1 MLKRIRDEERGLAM
15 VVALMVV
22 FVVLL
27 LSTVVAAQSIHNS
40 GASAYD
46 RRRLQSVGAAEAG
59 LNYFYNYLEQ
69 TAVSTLS
76 GRCGVVTAGLCASNP
91 LPDTQPV
98 TVAISPGT
106 ATFTVTPTFYSD
118 SSGVTPFSGT
128 ITDSLYPRSVKIVS
142 GGTTNGQ
149 TTRTMESF
157 MSIASVSGGFK
168 GAVVT
173 NNSINLVNSF
183 SISGYS
189 ANDGD
194 VYITCT
200 TSPCNATLSSGNQTI
215 KGNVY
220 VSDGSLT
227 ISNAVH
233 IYGDVWAKGS
243 VMVNHTQ
250 AQVDGGAT
258 SSTSSVDVSSG
269 AVTGKGTYCTTVSGT
284 SRIAG
289 GTVNSCQ
296 GAPPSPGF
304 PHLLYDDTVSPNA
317 DANWLTGCSK
327 SPLADCYVLKTFG
340 SVGSTA
346 TSDCNG
352 PTNSARSYIEG
363 TGSSDF
369 NGGAGVPS
377 GYSGVVVRILSKCEY
392 KPSNN
397 ATVNLGAD
405 LAIIANGSITF
416 GQQSNW
422 VGQTSQRKMFLIVP
436 WPQSVCNT
444 TSDYHDISVGNNS
457 NFNSLVTVGLYT
469 PCTAHMSNSNA
480 FYGQVIGGSV
490 DIGNNWTMIYKP
502 IVVPGALVT
511 GFTEDIA
518 YIREI

>member
-1 MLKRIRDEERGLAM
+1 MLARIRDEERGLAM

-27 LSTVVAAQSIHNS
+27 LSTVVAAQSIHNGNAS
-40 GASAYD
+40 GYD

-76 GRCGVVTAGLCASNP
+76 TRCGVVTAGLCAGNP

-118 SSGVTPFSGT
+118 SSGVTPFAGT
-128 ITDSLYPRSVKIVS
+128 ITDSVYPRSVKIVS

-157 MSIASVSGGFK
+157 MSIAAVSGGFK

-173 NNSINLVNSF
+173 NNTINLTNSF

-194 VYITCT
+194 VYVTCT
-200 TSPCNATLSSGNQTI
+200 TSPCNASLTSGTQTI
-215 KGNVY
+215 KGNLY

-227 ISNAVH
+227 ISTGAH
-233 IYGDVWAKGS
+233 IYGNVWAKGAILI
-243 VMVNHTQ
+243 NQ
-250 AQVDGGAT
+250 PQVQIDGSAT
-258 SSTSSVDVSSG
+258 SSTSSIDVSSG
-269 AVTGKGTYCTTVSGT
+269 AVTGTGTYCTTVSGT
-284 SRIAG
+284 SRIG
-289 GTVNSCQ
+289 GGAVNACQ
-296 GAPPSPGF
+296 GPPPSPGF

-327 SPLADCYVLKTFG
+327 SPVSDCYYLKTFG
-340 SVGSTA
+340 TVGSA
-346 TSDCNG
+346 AVSGC
-352 PTNSARSYIEG
+352 NSARSYIEG
-363 TGSSDF
+363 TGSSDY
-369 NGGAGVPS
+369 NAGAGVPS
-377 GYSGVVVRILSKCEY
+377 GYSGVVVRILSKCNY
-392 KPSNN
+392 APTNN
-397 ATVNLGAD
+397 ATVNLGSD
-405 LAIIANGSITF
+405 LAIITNGSITF
-416 GQQSNW
+416 GTQNNW
-422 VGQTSQRKMFLIVP
+422 VGVSAQRKMFMIVP
-436 WPQSVCNT
+436 WPQSVCST
-444 TSDYHDISVGNNS
+444 SSASSDYHDITVGNNS

-469 PCTAHMSNSNA
+469 PCTAHMSNQNA

-490 DIGNNWTMIYKP
+490 DISNNWTMVYKP

>member
-1 MLKRIRDEERGLAM
+1 MLRRIRDEERGLAM

-69 TAVSTLS
+69 TAVSTLAS
-76 GRCGVVTAGLCASNP
+76 RCGVVTAGRCASNP

-118 SSGVTPFSGT
+118 SSGVTPFAGT
-128 ITDSLYPRSVKIVS
+128 ITDTTYPRSVKVVS

-157 MSIASVSGGFK
+157 MSIAAVSGGFK

-173 NNSINLVNSF
+173 NNTIGLTNSF

-194 VYITCT
+194 VYVTCS
-200 TSPCNATLSSGNQTI
+200 TSPCNATLTSGTQTI
-215 KGNVY
+215 KGNLY

-227 ISNAVH
+227 ISTGVH
-233 IYGDVWAKGS
+233 IYGNVWAKGAILI
-243 VMVNHTQ
+243 NQ
-250 AQVDGGAT
+250 PQVQIDGSAT
-258 SSTSSVDVSSG
+258 SSTSSINVSSG
-269 AVTGKGTYCTTVSGT
+269 AVTGTGTYCTTVSGT
-284 SRIAG
+284 SRIG
-289 GTVNSCQ
+289 GGVVNSCQ
-296 GAPPSPGF
+296 GPPPSPGF

-327 SPLADCYVLKTFG
+327 SPLADCYYLKTFG
-340 SVGSTA
+340 TVGSSA
-346 TSDCNG
+346 VAACNQ
-352 PTNSARSYIEG
+352 ARTYIEG
-363 TGSSDF
+363 TTSSDY
-369 NGGAGVPS
+369 NGGANVPS
-377 GYSGVVVRILSKCEY
+377 GYSGVVVRILSKCSY
-392 KPSNN
+392 SPSNN
-397 ATVNLGAD
+397 VTVNLSSD
-405 LAIIANGSITF
+405 LAIITNGSISF
-416 GQQSNW
+416 SQQSSW
-422 VGQTSQRKMFLIVP
+422 VGQTAQRKMFLIVP
-436 WPQSVCNT
+436 WPQSVCST
-444 TSDYHDISVGNNS
+444 SSGSSDYHDISVGNNS
-457 NFNSLVTVGLYT
+457 NFNSLLTVGLYT
-469 PCTAHMSNSNA
+469 PCTAHMSNQNA

-490 DIGNNWTMIYKP
+490 DIANNWNMIYKA

-518 YIREI
+518 YIREM